1 MKNSSLLPIKN
12 ILLVVLKLPFDR
24 AYLRMEK
31 GRKWWF
37 QQQHWCL
44 LAPPKT
50 TKKLLSQSNVS
61 RTFPDCVDI
70 YLFNIK
76 LVQQYTRKEKE
87 KKKKNEKKQQ
97 KKTHAH
103 RNYNKTRVKTKLYI
117 VSQS

>member
-1 MKNSSLLPIKN
+1 MLSAHCVETADQTISFLSHPQYSWSIEKLIFSTN
-12 ILLVVLKLPFDR
+12 I
-24 AYLRMEK
+24 AYISAIVHTNT
-31 GRKWWF
+31 
-37 QQQHWCL
+37 QHIHVI
-44 LAPPKT
+44 T
-50 TKKLLSQSNVS
+50 
-61 RTFPDCVDI
+61 I

-87 KKKKNEKKQQ
+87 EKKRKKQQ